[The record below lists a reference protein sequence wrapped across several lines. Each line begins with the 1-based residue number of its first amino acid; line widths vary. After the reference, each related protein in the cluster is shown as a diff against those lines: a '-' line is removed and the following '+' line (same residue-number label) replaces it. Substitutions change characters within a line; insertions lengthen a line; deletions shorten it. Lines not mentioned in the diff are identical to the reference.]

1 MTSLI
6 TTGCFSPTTMSTT
19 NDNDRGRPY
28 HTQCT
33 GPALATV
40 SQHRDEADIT
50 LFGSCFCP
58 FVQRVWVAF
67 EYMGISYKVC
77 PESVYGA
84 MAFS

>member
-1 MTSLI
+1 
-6 TTGCFSPTTMSTT
+6 MSTT
-19 NDNDRGRPY
+19 NDSDKGRPY

-40 SQHRDEADIT
+40 SQHRDEADIM

-67 EYMGISYKVC
+67 EYLGVSYKVR
-77 PESVYGA
+77 PKSYGA
-84 MAFS
+84 MAFFRDQQCLVL